1 MKPYK
6 QIWEAIA
13 EEIKEGV
20 LSGSYKPEERLK
32 EAELAEKYS
41 VSKTPVREA
50 LRYLESIGFVEIV
63 PHTMARVKK
72 MNKKEVEDLYTIQ
85 SVLEGLAAREALN
98 HLKDSDH
105 KKMETCID
113 LLEKYSREK
122 NSYEYEK
129 ANIKFH
135 GIFWKA
141 CNNSKLTELINN
153 IYEQLLKFRS
163 VTRRYPERFKDL
175 VADHRKI
182 FEAAVQRDAEKVDH
196 LFRRHV
202 EKQKK
207 YIVDIL
213 EKENH
218 L

>member
-1 MKPYK
+1 MKTHK

-20 LSGSYKPEERLK
+20 ISGRYEPDERLK

-50 LRYLESIGFVEIV
+50 LRYLERIGFVEIV

-72 MNKKEVEDLYTIQ
+72 MNQKEVEDLYMIQ
-85 SVLEGLAAREALN
+85 GVLEGLAGREALK
-98 HLKDSDH
+98 HLNEGDH
-105 KKMETCID
+105 EKMKTCLD
-113 LLEKYSREK
+113 LLEKHSREK
-122 NSYEYEK
+122 NPSEYEK

-141 CNNSKLTELINN
+141 CHNSKLTELINN
-153 IYEQLLKFRS
+153 IHEQLQKFRS
-163 VTRRYPERFKDL
+163 ITRRYPERFKDL
-175 VADHRKI
+175 AGDHRKI
-182 FEAAVQRDAEKVDH
+182 FEAVVHGDAMKVDL
-196 LFRRHV
+196 LFQRHV
-202 EKQKK
+202 AKQKK

>member
-1 MKPYK
+1 
-6 QIWEAIA
+6 
-13 EEIKEGV
+13 
-20 LSGSYKPEERLK
+20 
-32 EAELAEKYS
+32 
-41 VSKTPVREA
+41 
-50 LRYLESIGFVEIV
+50 
-63 PHTMARVKK
+63 MARVKK

-98 HLKDSDH
+98 HLKDGDH
-105 KKMETCID
+105 KKMETCLD

-129 ANIKFH
+129 ANINFH

-163 VTRRYPERFKDL
+163 VTRRYPERFKNL

>member
-1 MKPYK
+1 LKTHK

-20 LSGSYKPEERLK
+20 LSGRYKPEERLK

-50 LRYLESIGFVEIV
+50 LRYLERIGFVEIV

-72 MNKKEVEDLYTIQ
+72 MNQKEVEDLYMIQ
-85 SVLEGLAAREALN
+85 GVLEGLAGREALK
-98 HLKDSDH
+98 HLNEGDH
-105 KKMETCID
+105 EKMKTCLD
-113 LLEKYSREK
+113 LLEKHSREK
-122 NSYEYEK
+122 NPSEYEK

-141 CNNSKLTELINN
+141 CHNSKLTELINN
-153 IYEQLLKFRS
+153 IHEQLQKFRS
-163 VTRRYPERFKDL
+163 ITRRYPERFKDL
-175 VADHRKI
+175 AGDHRKI
-182 FEAAVQRDAEKVDH
+182 FEAVVQGDAMKVDL
-196 LFRRHV
+196 LFQRHV
-202 EKQKK
+202 AKQKK

>member
-1 MKPYK
+1 LKTYK

-20 LSGSYKPEERLK
+20 ISGRYQPEERLK

-50 LRYLESIGFVEIV
+50 LRYLEGIGFVEII

-72 MNKKEVEDLYTIQ
+72 MNQKEVEDLYMIQ
-85 SVLEGLAAREALN
+85 GVLEGLAAREALN
-98 HLKDSDH
+98 HLNESDH
-105 KKMETCID
+105 KKMENALD
-113 LLEKYSREK
+113 LLEKYSHEK
-122 NSYEYEK
+122 NSSEYEK

-141 CNNSKLTELINN
+141 CNNSKLTELLSN
-153 IYEQLLKFRS
+153 IHEQLQKFRS
-163 VTRRYPERFKDL
+163 ITRRYPERFKDL
-175 VADHRKI
+175 VADHQKI
-182 FEAAVQRDAEKVDH
+182 FEAVVQGDAMEVDL
-196 LFRRHV
+196 LFQSHV
-202 EKQKK
+202 AKQKK

>member
-1 MKPYK
+1 LKPYK

-20 LSGSYKPEERLK
+20 ISGRYKPEERLK

-50 LRYLESIGFVEIV
+50 LRYLEGIGFVEIV

-98 HLKDSDH
+98 HLKDGDH
-105 KKMETCID
+105 KKMETCLD

-163 VTRRYPERFKDL
+163 VTRRYPERFKNL

-182 FEAAVQRDAEKVDH
+182 FEAVVQCDAGKVDH
-196 LFRRHV
+196 LFQRHV

>member
-1 MKPYK
+1 LKTHK

-85 SVLEGLAAREALN
+85 GVLEGLAASEALN
-98 HLKDSDH
+98 HLNDGDH
-105 KKMETCID
+105 KKMETYID
-113 LLEKYSREK
+113 LLEKYSHEK

-141 CNNSKLTELINN
+141 CHNSKLTELINN

-163 VTRRYPERFKDL
+163 ITRRYPERFKDL

-182 FEAAVQRDAEKVDH
+182 FEAVVQRDAAKVDH

>member
-1 MKPYK
+1 MNTYK

-20 LSGSYKPEERLK
+20 ISGRYKPEERLK

-50 LRYLESIGFVEIV
+50 LRYLERIGFVEIV

-72 MNKKEVEDLYTIQ
+72 MNQKEVEDLYMIQ
-85 SVLEGLAAREALN
+85 GVLEGLAAREALN
-98 HLKDSDH
+98 HLNNGDH
-105 KKMETCID
+105 KKMETYLD

-153 IYEQLLKFRS
+153 IHEQLQKFRS
-163 VTRRYPERFKDL
+163 ITRRYPERFKDL
-175 VADHRKI
+175 AGDHRKI
-182 FEAAVQRDAEKVDH
+182 FEAVVQRDAAKVDH
-196 LFRRHV
+196 LFQRHV